1 MRTFLAATAGAFLLT
16 TPALANDDPPPS
28 DAMPLS
34 EILQSIEQESGFSH
48 FTEIEWDDD
57 RRDGGHWEIEYR
69 SDNREVRVDV
79 DPVSGET
86 R

>member
-1 MRTFLAATAGAFLLT
+1 MRTLLAATASALLLA
-16 TPALANDDPPPS
+16 TPAFANDDPPPS

-48 FTEIEWDDD
+48 FEDIEWDDG
-57 RRDGGHWEIEYR
+57 RWEIEYR
-69 SDNREVRVDV
+69 ANDRQVEVKV
-79 DPVSGET
+79 DPVSGEA